1 MRALS
6 LVRFRQRPLEIG
18 GGGGGGGG
26 FAAVVDVD
34 AVIFGMAAAV
44 ADGGDGGGGDGDD
57 VPRVGL
63 PQGTRARAVTPRRGM
78 GTHDDDDDVSVL

>member
-1 MRALS
+1 MSALS

-34 AVIFGMAAAV
+34 VVVFGMAAA
-44 ADGGDGGGGDGDD
+44 ADGGGGDGDD